1 MEKNL
6 QNIVDIKKYPI
17 NDLNSPK
24 IKSIINK
31 CKEDLDKY
39 SCSTIPNS
47 FYLSH

>member
-24 IKSIINK
+24 IKDLIKCNKSITAKHLKSKIKKNK
-31 CKEDLDKY
+31 
-39 SCSTIPNS
+39 
-47 FYLSH
+47 H